1 MLLKDNIQRITFNII
16 VFNQQKEKKAGA
28 GLVVTITS
36 DISGLCSNKDE
47 QLPIFTIYLLMY
59 EVFINSNYRQR

>member
-28 GLVVTITS
+28 GLVITITS
-36 DISGLCSNKDE
+36 DISGL
-47 QLPIFTIYLLMY
+47 TIYLLMY
-59 EVFINSNYRQR
+59 EVFITSNYRQR